1 MARHR
6 AEVARRP
13 SLATN
18 AAEAGDRSAP
28 AAAYSIEPI
37 GDPPSPVPSASLITL
52 PVQRAGAVSARVTP
66 VAWEQAADGGG
77 SLGRVTR
84 PRRSH
89 LGWLVVL
96 ACASLAGLAFVPVSR
111 DLVLPA
117 MVVSYGEDRPV
128 TSPTGGTVSAI
139 RVVEGQKV
147 EPGDLLLSI
156 EPQTPGAWFEAR
168 RNWNRLKWQEAR
180 QLARLAGQTR
190 LTRPTGMLVIDA
202 AVADAD
208 RASSQQAR
216 LLAQGLAQDRALNE
230 PLGPSIERLEAALAR
245 LVGQTRLTRPTGLL
259 PIDGGSDTGEASA
272 EQERLLV
279 QGLEQDRA
287 MLEPLTQSVE
297 HLEAALAEAR
307 AGRAATV
314 EQLKTAEARLRK
326 TAALRER
333 NVIYDEGV
341 YTEQLFDTLTQ
352 LTKGLRKEMAAQERL
367 AAKAAADLTVAQ
379 EALAQRRLARA
390 AELEAALARTREQ
403 LDATRARIA
412 RLEGQQSPV
421 EVRAAWNGTVHRVDA
436 PRIGG
441 KVESGEALLT
451 LRVPGGKAIVEALSP
466 SGDRKLIRFGQ
477 PVKIILPGDRSGATV
492 EYAGRVTHIRSPQRG
507 STAVAMEIDTSAYD
521 RGAQIGLFGAMR
533 GEAFVPTRQTTVRY
547 LWRWMGGQ

>member
-28 AAAYSIEPI
+28 AAAYSIEHI

-180 QLARLAGQTR
+180 QLARLA
-190 LTRPTGMLVIDA
+190 
-202 AVADAD
+202 
-208 RASSQQAR
+208 
-216 LLAQGLAQDRALNE
+216 
-230 PLGPSIERLEAALAR
+230 
-245 LVGQTRLTRPTGLL
+245 GQTRLTRPTGLL